1 VGGRDRTTLDGGDSG
16 PNPLDKLGNC
26 IHNGSIMEP
35 QEHFAMATI
44 TVKNIPPQLYELLKA
59 RATENHRSINSEVI
73 VCIER
78 AVSGRRA
85 DTADNILS
93 RARVLR
99 EKTAD
104 YTASDEEFTR
114 RKAAGR
120 P

>member
-1 VGGRDRTTLDGGDSG
+1 
-16 PNPLDKLGNC
+16 
-26 IHNGSIMEP
+26 
-35 QEHFAMATI
+35 MATI
-44 TVKNIPPQLYELLKA
+44 TVKNIPPQLYERLKA
-59 RATENHRSINSEVI
+59 RASENRRSINSEVI

-78 AVSGRRA
+78 AVSGKRT
-85 DTADNILS
+85 DTAGDILS

-104 YTASDEEFTR
+104 YTTSDEEFTQ